1 MGRDVGLREKRRSQ
15 AEEEER
21 KSQAEEEPQAEEGE
35 VSAEVSQ
42 EKSALAISC
51 ASPWKSV
58 HSESMAICFLLSSHG
73 QLMCNFIVPWFWIR
87 VNIVLK

>member
-42 EKSALAISC
+42 EKSALASDSLSLFLSGLPRTTMYKIPQLGD
-51 ASPWKSV
+51 ASF
-58 HSESMAICFLLSSHG
+58 A
-73 QLMCNFIVPWFWIR
+73 
-87 VNIVLK
+87 